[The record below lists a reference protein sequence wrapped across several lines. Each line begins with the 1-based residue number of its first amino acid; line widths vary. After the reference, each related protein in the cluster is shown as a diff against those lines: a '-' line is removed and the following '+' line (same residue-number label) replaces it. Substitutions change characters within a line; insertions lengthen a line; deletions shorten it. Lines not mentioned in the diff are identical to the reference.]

1 MFTVPPGYRLGI
13 AFAFLLRPVLPPRY
27 RLGTASLCIWTWSPR
42 ASPLGALG
50 GPSWEAS
57 TISVAPLGKLP
68 PSQFFARTAMRQD
81 IHKPDGVW
89 TDIYVCAYTSV
100 LNLHLYLY
108 QENFCLSLTRGQ
120 KHTRPA
126 TRHVGKR
133 QNPNTRALR
142 THEAVPQVL
151 IKSEGGPEAVPR
163 RYHKHTIIEEAVLR
177 RYRGD
182 TTGPNKKRGR
192 PQGGTKAVP

>member
-89 TDIYVCAYTSV
+89 TDIYICMCIHICSESTSIFISRE
-100 LNLHLYLY
+100 L
-108 QENFCLSLTRGQ
+108 LSFVNTRTEAHAPRNEARRETAET
-120 KHTRPA
+120 KHTCTSHARS
-126 TRHVGKR
+126 G
-133 QNPNTRALR
+133 
-142 THEAVPQVL
+142 
-151 IKSEGGPEAVPR
+151 
-163 RYHKHTIIEEAVLR
+163 
-177 RYRGD
+177 
-182 TTGPNKKRGR
+182 TTGPHKKRGR
-192 PQGGTKAVP
+192 S